1 MELEWA
7 GELESMNQRSAFA
20 MDIRRDTAM
29 QIISQICM
37 IEIIALN
44 SQETTDTI
52 CERHCLHPVQ
62 HFFHKKVLDT
72 IRQRVN
78 QEYIYHAIDAFGV
91 HLLLFSVSGIPYLF
105 GPFCCQPLSE
115 YGARTILKQNELD
128 EIEV

>member
-62 HFFHKKVLDT
+62 DRKSTRLNSSHM
-72 IRQRVN
+72 
-78 QEYIYHAIDAFGV
+78 A
-91 HLLLFSVSGIPYLF
+91 
-105 GPFCCQPLSE
+105 
-115 YGARTILKQNELD
+115 
-128 EIEV
+128 